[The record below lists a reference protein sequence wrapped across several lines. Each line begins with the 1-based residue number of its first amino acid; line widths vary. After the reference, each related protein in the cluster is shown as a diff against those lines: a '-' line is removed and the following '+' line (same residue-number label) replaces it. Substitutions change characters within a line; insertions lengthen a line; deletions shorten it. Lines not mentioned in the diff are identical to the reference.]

1 VKRWIK
7 IAAVA
12 FLAFELW
19 RFVIVGRSLLPF
31 WNNRLLPEIISIGDY
46 PPWIMAVVILV
57 TFVAFV
63 VPMAGVI
70 FALRFV
76 HRRLSRFRTAR

>member
-1 VKRWIK
+1 VNRWIEA
-7 IAAVA
+7 AAVA

-19 RFVIVGRSLLPF
+19 RFAIVGKALLPF
-31 WNNRLLPEIISIGDY
+31 WNNRLLPELVSIGDY

-63 VPMAGVI
+63 VPMTGVV

-76 HRRLSRFRTAR
+76 HRRLFRRA

>member
-1 VKRWIK
+1 MKRWIK
-7 IAAVA
+7 VAAVA

-19 RFVIVGRSLLPF
+19 RFVIVGRSLIPF
-31 WNNRLLPEIISIGDY
+31 WNDRLLPELVSIGDY
-46 PPWIMAVVILV
+46 PPGTMAVVILV
-57 TFVAFV
+57 TFVAFAI
-63 VPMAGVI
+63 PMVGLV